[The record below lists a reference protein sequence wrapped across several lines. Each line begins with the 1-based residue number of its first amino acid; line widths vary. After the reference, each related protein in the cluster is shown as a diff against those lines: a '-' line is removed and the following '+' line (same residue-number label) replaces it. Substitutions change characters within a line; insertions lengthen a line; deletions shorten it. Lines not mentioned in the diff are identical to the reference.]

1 MLSLMKVKTEIPKNP
16 NVMSRIQ
23 AELPFASLGSA
34 KGLENKTR
42 E

>member
-1 MLSLMKVKTEIPKNP
+1 MLSLMKVKTEIPKKP

-23 AELPFASLGSA
+23 AELIGQCKRL
-34 KGLENKTR
+34 R